1 MGKMKFRL
9 KLENGL
15 ELRIRRCPNGRNWL
29 LLYAY
34 YLGDKPLCKFTR
46 TSVEA
51 LAAKAKTT
59 PLKMAYY
66 LGYNV
71 VDNPFTRCRFSEL
84 RATV

>member
-1 MGKMKFRL
+1 MDKMKFRL
-9 KLENGL
+9 KLDNGL
-15 ELRIRRCPNGRNWL
+15 ELRIRRYPNSQSWL

-51 LAAKAKTT
+51 LAAKVKTT

-71 VDNPFTRCRFSEL
+71 VDNPLTRCRFSEL
-84 RATV
+84 RASV